1 MADLLSKEVKMSF
14 TKSTTD
20 IVVHQKLGDNPNIDD
35 GKTAAQLKEMFDFP
49 AETLQDDL
57 NNHIDELGEEYAA
70 SLIGATSLSEGD
82 TTDGNIQAKLGY
94 LQEEIEGVSQGAVA
108 DGSITQAKM
117 DTTYEA
123 TIAKK
128 NNTLQTGL
136 NAEKLGGYT
145 LAQVLEYMT
154 PETGLYTGNGATG
167 GQVIEL
173 DFTPSAVIIQNSKDL
188 YNQNYGFSSKQGMA
202 FTSTPYVY
210 NSTNLI
216 EIVEDG
222 FKVKNAPSG
231 GAGYGNYGFNE
242 NNKGY
247 NYVAFK

>member
-1 MADLLSKEVKMSF
+1 MSF

-20 IVVHQKLGDNPNIDD
+20 IVVHQKLGDNPNIED

-49 AETLQDDL
+49 AETLQNDL
-57 NNHIDELGEEYAA
+57 NTHIDELAETTSAG
-70 SLIGATSLSEGD
+70 LIGATSLGVGD
-82 TTDGNIQAKLGY
+82 ETDGNIQAKLGY

-108 DGSITQAKM
+108 DGSITQTKM

-128 NNTLQTGL
+128 NGTLQTNL
-136 NAEKLGGYT
+136 NAEMLGGYNLT
-145 LAQVLEYMT
+145 EILDYMT
-154 PETGLYTGNGATG
+154 PETGSYTGNSSSG

-173 DFTPSAVIIQNSKDL
+173 DFTPSAVIIQNAKDMFG
-188 YNQNYGFSSKQGMA
+188 QSSGFKDKLGMA

-216 EIVEDG
+216 EIVENG

-231 GAGYGNYGFNE
+231 GIGPGNFGFNE
-242 NNKGY
+242 NSNGY

>member
-49 AETLQDDL
+49 AETLQNDL
-57 NNHIDELGEEYAA
+57 NNHIDELGEEDAA
-70 SLIGATSLSEGD
+70 SLIGATALSEGD

-108 DGSITQAKM
+108 DGSINEAKL
-117 DTTYEA
+117 DADFNA

-145 LAQVLEYMT
+145 LTQVLEYMT
-154 PETGLYTGNGATG
+154 PAIGNYTGDAASG
-167 GQVIEL
+167 GQVVEL
-173 DFTPSAVIIQNSKDL
+173 GFTPSVVIIWSSATPTSSVDR
-188 YNQNYGFSSKQGMA
+188 GFGIA
-202 FTSTPYVY
+202 FTTMPYVY
-210 NSTNLI
+210 GGLNCI

-222 FKVKNAPSG
+222 FTVRNSSNFNQKG
-231 GAGYGNYGFNE
+231 RFNE
-242 NNKGY
+242 NDITYGY
-247 NYVAFK
+247 IAFK